1 MTAARMTAA
10 WMTATRMTRTRT
22 ILLIVLSLLAGPA
35 VLHGMA
41 APRAAAIEILK
52 VDEGHFGPTPGGVIF
67 LLALGNDARPGETQS
82 RADAI
87 HLIGVNPG
95 AGRATILDIPRDTY
109 TNIPGYGVDKINSA
123 HAYGGPQL
131 MAAAVSALVGVDI
144 PYVITTG
151 FVGLT
156 AMVNELGGVDVDVPT
171 AMSDSNSGAFFSV
184 GVQHFGGDE
193 ALAFSRNR
201 GISGGDFTRTHNQ
214 GRLILAALAKLRNEG
229 TSPAKIL
236 HSLTVLLRHTTLD
249 GLSLADLYRLG
260 RLGLSI
266 DPANVT
272 NITMPGV
279 AGQAGSASVVFPTA
293 AAPGVFADLADDGL
307 VAG

>member
-1 MTAARMTAA
+1 M
-10 WMTATRMTRTRT
+10 
-22 ILLIVLSLLAGPA
+22 P
-35 VLHGMA
+35 
-41 APRAAAIEILK
+41 
-52 VDEGHFGPTPGGVIF
+52 IF
-67 LLALGNDARPGETQS
+67 LLVLGNDARPGESIS

-95 AGRATILDIPRDTY
+95 LGRATILNIPRDTY
-109 TNIPGYGVDKINSA
+109 TNIPGHGTDKINAA
-123 HAYGGPQL
+123 HAYGGPEL
-131 MAAAVSALVGVDI
+131 MAAAVSGLVGVDI

-156 AMVNELGGVDVDVPT
+156 AMVDELGGVDVDVPT
-171 AMSDSNSGAFFSV
+171 AMSDSNSGAFFSP

-214 GRLILAALAKLRNEG
+214 GILILAALAKLRAERP
-229 TSPAKIL
+229 SPARTL
-236 HSLTVLLRHTTLD
+236 RSLAVLLRHTTLD
-249 GLSLADLYRLG
+249 GVSVADLYRLG

-272 NITMPGV
+272 NVTMPGV
-279 AGQAGSASVVFPTA
+279 AGSAGSASVVFPTA
-293 AAPGVFADLADDGL
+293 GRRRRLRRHARRRRHRRGQPCGPPPAD
-307 VAG
+307 

>member
-1 MTAARMTAA
+1 MG
-10 WMTATRMTRTRT
+10 RTRT
-22 ILLIVLSLLAGPA
+22 VRTVLLLVVSLLAGPG

-41 APRAAAIEILK
+41 APRAAAFEILK
-52 VDEGHFGPTPGGVIF
+52 VDEGHFNPAPGGVIF
-67 LLALGNDARPGETQS
+67 LLVLGNDARPGETIS

-95 AGRATILDIPRDTY
+95 LGAASILDIPRDTY
-109 TNIPGYGVDKINSA
+109 TDIPGHGTDKINAA

-131 MAAAVSALVGVDI
+131 MAAAVSELVGVDI

-156 AMVNELGGVDVDVPT
+156 AMVNEMGGVDVNVPT
-171 AMSDSNSGAFFSV
+171 AMSDSNSGAFFSA

-201 GISGGDFTRTHNQ
+201 GISGGDFTRTNNQ
-214 GRLILAALAKLRNEG
+214 GRLILAALAKLRQEG
-229 TSPAKIL
+229 PSPARIL
-236 HSLTVLLRHTTLD
+236 RSLAVLLRHTTLD
-249 GLSLADLYRLG
+249 GVGVTDLYRLG

-266 DPANVT
+266 DPDKVANV
-272 NITMPGV
+272 TMPGV
-279 AGQAGSASVVFPTA
+279 AGQAGSASVVFPTS
-293 AAPGVFADLADDGL
+293 AAPGVFADLADDG
-307 VAG
+307 VIG